1 MVTIHEKLIQ
11 AKEQNK
17 LPQITVFNRIDGP
30 GSSLDLRLFQESFW
44 KFIPIPKNLA
54 DDPSRAWSASLP
66 RTIGMSVNIGT
77 DIIASPAEEGKLSV
91 ESLDFGFSFTFD
103 KDNIPPKKEYWLLKL
118 LQTFDLDG
126 VKITIKNKFPELK
139 SAGLGGSAALTTG
152 VCLLANK
159 LKGTIFSMQ
168 QIISMASLVEED
180 FGVSITGTQEQSCA
194 VYGGIRDYIWFPFGF
209 SSSPASGQQ
218 NAYGTSLQ
226 QELLNPSEYPE
237 LREHMDVY
245 FTAERHSSDVNAKW
259 IEALKT
265 TNGYLLHKQK
275 CHLAYEFREAIRTK
289 NWKALSKP
297 IEEYRKIRTQLCSY
311 YMSDAHN
318 ELNQVVNK
326 HNAVCFPMG
335 GGGGSVL
342 VYAENPQ
349 TLKEL
354 RPFLCQK
361 FRYLDFEFIP
371 YGHSFQNL
379 EHF

>member
-1 MVTIHEKLIQ
+1 MTMLNIHEKLVQ

-30 GSSLDLRLFQESFW
+30 GSSLDLRLFQETFW
-44 KFIPIPKNLA
+44 KFTPLPKDLTE
-54 DDPSRAWSASLP
+54 DPSRIWSASLP
-66 RTIGMSVNIGT
+66 RTIGMSINIGT
-77 DIIASPAEEGKLSV
+77 DIIATPIDQGKLGV

-103 KDNIPPKKEYWLLKL
+103 KDAIPPKKEYWLLKL
-118 LQTFDLDG
+118 MQAFDLDG
-126 VKITIKNKFPELK
+126 VKFTIRNKFPELK

-159 LKGTIFSMQ
+159 LKGNIFSMP
-168 QIISMASLVEED
+168 QIIGMASLVEED
-180 FGVSITGTQEQSCA
+180 LGVSITGTQEQSCA
-194 VYGGIRDYIWFPFGF
+194 VYGGIRDYIWFPWGL
-209 SSSPASGQQ
+209 PLPGQQ
-218 NAYGTSLQ
+218 SLYGTSLQ
-226 QELLNPSEYPE
+226 QELLNPSEYQE
-237 LREHMDVY
+237 LREHIDVY
-245 FTAERHSSDVNAKW
+245 FTAERHSSDVNSKW
-259 IEALKT
+259 VAELKT

-289 NWKALSKP
+289 NWKALAQP

-311 YMSDAHN
+311 YMSDSHN
-318 ELNQVVNK
+318 ELKAVIQQ

-349 TLKEL
+349 DLKNL
-354 RPFLCQK
+354 RPVLCQK

-371 YGHSFQNL
+371 YGHAFQNA
-379 EHF
+379 ERF

>member
-1 MVTIHEKLIQ
+1 MLNLHEKLVR
-11 AKEQNK
+11 AKEQHK

-30 GSSLDLRLFQESFW
+30 GSSLDLRLFQETFW
-44 KFIPIPKNLA
+44 KFTPLPKDLNE
-54 DDPSRAWSASLP
+54 DPSRIWSASLP
-66 RTIGMSVNIGT
+66 RTIGMSINIGT
-77 DIIASPAEEGKLSV
+77 EIIATPIDQGKLGV

-103 KDNIPPKKEYWLLKL
+103 KNAIPPKKEYWLLKL
-118 LQTFDLDG
+118 MQAFDLDG
-126 VKITIKNKFPELK
+126 VKFTIRNKFPELK

-159 LKGTIFSMQ
+159 LKGNIFSMPQ
-168 QIISMASLVEED
+168 LIGMASLIEED
-180 FGVSITGTQEQSCA
+180 LGVSITGTQEQSCA
-194 VYGGIRDYIWFPFGF
+194 VYGGIRDYIWFPWGL
-209 SSSPASGQQ
+209 PLPGQQ
-218 NAYGTSLQ
+218 NLYGTSLQ
-226 QELLNPSEYPE
+226 QELLNPSEYSE

-245 FTAERHSSDVNAKW
+245 FTAERHSSDVNSKW
-259 IEALKT
+259 VAELKT

-275 CHLAYEFREAIRTK
+275 CNLAYEFREAIRTK
-289 NWKALSKP
+289 NWKALGQP

-318 ELNQVVNK
+318 ELKSVIQQ

-349 TLKEL
+349 DLKEL
-354 RPFLCQK
+354 RPILCQK

-371 YGHSFQNL
+371 YGHAFQNT